1 MGTLVSREEVSGK
14 SYSRQSGKG
23 GRDGSGSGVGGRL
36 GSEGGRGQDF
46 GARAKRPRKSMPI
59 ALYPGKGV
67 DGLDSYDTPRY
78 FENEKGGLNSFNE
91 GDRDEGSG
99 RHSVGILGKNSM
111 DSRKRVVSNQNYLR
125 AGDSGSK

>member
-1 MGTLVSREEVSGK
+1 M
-14 SYSRQSGKG
+14 
-23 GRDGSGSGVGGRL
+23 GGRL

-59 ALYPGKGV
+59 ALYPGGV

-78 FENEKGGLNSFNE
+78 SENNTGGLNSFNQ
-91 GDRDEGSG
+91 GDGSSGSG

-111 DSRKRVVSNQNYLR
+111 DSRKRVVSGQNYLR
-125 AGDSGSK
+125 VDDSGSK